1 MYKKSFYSVVLTSMV
16 CVLGVMSGTFAS
28 VRNLGTSGSSSD
40 TKTSSVSNTGASAS
54 SGQSLRASSL
64 RFSPG
69 TISTSG
75 TTATKTSDDGN
86 SGTKSA
92 VVTDSNAASARLSIG
107 KYLNLSHSNKPTQN
121 QGGNTVVVNPGD
133 DWTIQID
140 RVSSRVDAIDLQK
153 QNKLIVKEGDY
164 INIEGPDEN
173 IISIDAQA
181 LQNDIQQ
188 AVGTDKDI
196 LTELDS
202 NYKLWWCYANDAKTE
217 CVGERQEVID
227 LGTLLRD
234 YNLVEKNISLKEA
247 LAGKQGTLTEA
258 ENGYIEVNQDKGT
271 VGVRFAQLRNAL
283 GISDAKQSEIQYT
296 SDGKLQWRYMDEYE
310 SDGTT
315 KRWHTADI
323 QALIDSSLANYV
335 TSEAFNNYVLN
346 AEHGDLAADPN
357 GYLEIDSNNQIGVK
371 FDDLKT
377 ALQIPE
383 ERAVEIDFS
392 NDGKIKWRY
401 VGDTNWNQTNSKI
414 SDFVDLSNYVLKSEL
429 GDLQGQ
435 LTVMDNG
442 YLQINGNNQIG
453 IKFTDLKNALQIP
466 AAQQD
471 IEMQITSNGQF
482 QWRYLNEFE
491 SDGTTK
497 KWTTV
502 SMSIGDLI
510 ENKLIGYQRTL
521 TTNESGYLEIDG
533 NAINLKFDEL
543 KTALQI
549 PAAQQD
555 IEMQITS
562 NGQFQWRYLNEFES
576 DGTTKKWTTVSM
588 SIGDLI
594 ENKLVGYQRTLTT
607 NESGYL
613 EIDGNAIN
621 LKFAE
626 LKTALQIPA
635 AQQDIEMEITSNGNL
650 RWRYLNEFESDG
662 TTKKWTTVS
671 MSIGDL
677 IENKLDG
684 YQRTLTTD
692 NDGYLSIDG
701 NAINLKFVE
710 LKRALGIPEGQ
721 QDIEMEIT
729 DAGILRWRYFNQF
742 ESDGT
747 TKAWTTVSMSIGDL
761 IDNKLNGYQRTL
773 STDGNGYLSIEGDAI
788 NLKFTELK
796 NALNIPDAQQDIE
809 MQITSDGNLQW
820 RYANQ
825 FESDGKTKAWT
836 TVSMSISDLID
847 NKLNGYQRSL
857 STSEDGYLSIEGD
870 AINLKF
876 TELKR
881 ALNIP
886 AAQQDIEMEITDGGV
901 LRWRYA
907 NQFEQ
912 DGTTKSWTNVSNS
925 INDLIDNKLLV
936 LNNYQKTLSADQNGF
951 LLIDND
957 VISIKFAELKAAL
970 GIPDAEEKIEMEITD
985 AGVLRWRYLN
995 EFEADGTTKKWT
1007 TVSASIGDLID
1018 GKLADFATKQYVD
1031 TGLDKKQVKL
1041 TEAENGFINV
1051 TTEGVIGVRFD
1062 ELKTALGIVNHRP
1075 LEMQVDN
1082 GVLKWRYTDTTG
1094 EPEWT
1099 TVYDLK
1105 LLLDDYVKTSDL
1117 NLIVNRIDN
1126 DLAGKQIKLTATPG
1140 GFIVL
1145 TETGEISVDFE
1156 SLRNRLALD
1165 GDDARTSELRVK
1177 GGELQWRYLDEVS
1190 KDDEGNL
1197 TEIWHTLDL
1206 SSIELP
1212 YVTRSYLLNN
1222 YYNKTYIDN
1231 TFYNKT
1237 TINSNYYN
1245 KTDVDSLAE
1254 SIENNINIRLER
1266 WALDKDGPTDNGLFL
1281 LSVADGDND
1290 NKVSTW
1296 RPVQI
1301 AGAEDAE

>member
-75 TTATKTSDDGN
+75 TTATKTSDNGN
-86 SGTKSA
+86 SGTKGA

-133 DWTIQID
+133 DWSIQID
-140 RVSSRVDAIDLQK
+140 RMSTRIDNIDIQK
-153 QNKLIVKEGDY
+153 QNKLIVNEGDY
-164 INIEGPDEN
+164 INITGPDEN
-173 IISIDAQA
+173 IISIDIDA
-181 LQNDIQQ
+181 LQTDIQQ
-188 AVGTDKDI
+188 VVGTDKEI

-202 NYKLWWCYANDAKTE
+202 NYKLWWCYANEDKTE

-247 LAGKQGTLTEA
+247 LAGKQGILREA
-258 ENGYIEVNQDKGT
+258 ESGYIEINQDAGT
-271 VGVRFAQLRNAL
+271 IGVRFEQLRDAL
-283 GISDAKQSEIQYT
+283 GISNSRQSEIQYT
-296 SDGKLQWRYMDEYE
+296 ADGKLQWRYMDEYE
-310 SDGTT
+310 SDGVT
-315 KRWHTADI
+315 KKWHTADI

-335 TSEAFNNYVLN
+335 TSETFNTYVLN
-346 AEHGDLAADPN
+346 AEHSDLEADPN
-357 GYLEIDSNNQIGVK
+357 GYLQINNDKQIGVK
-371 FDDLKT
+371 FTELKE
-377 ALQIPE
+377 ALNIPE
-383 ERAVEIDFS
+383 EREVEIEFAD
-392 NDGKIKWRY
+392 DGKIKWRY
-401 VGDTNWNQTNSKI
+401 VGDTTWHQTTKKVG
-414 SDFVDLSNYVLKSEL
+414 DFINLS
-429 GDLQGQ
+429 GLQGTLSVDQ
-435 LTVMDNG
+435 ND
-442 YLQINGNNQIG
+442 YLQINNNVIG
-453 IKFTDLKNALQIP
+453 IKFTELKRALNIP

-471 IEMQITSNGQF
+471 IEMQITSNGQL

-521 TTNESGYLEIDG
+521 TTDEDGYLEIDG
-533 NAINLKFDEL
+533 NAINVKFVEL
-543 KTALQI
+543 KRALNI
-549 PAAQQD
+549 PDAQQD

-562 NGQFQWRYLNEFES
+562 NGQLQWRYLNEFES

-594 ENKLVGYQRTLTT
+594 DNKLNGYQKIMTT
-607 NESGYL
+607 DENGYL
-613 EIDGNAIN
+613 KIEGN
-621 LKFAE
+621 
-626 LKTALQIPA
+626 T
-635 AQQDIEMEITSNGNL
+635 
-650 RWRYLNEFESDG
+650 
-662 TTKKWTTVS
+662 
-671 MSIGDL
+671 
-677 IENKLDG
+677 
-684 YQRTLTTD
+684 
-692 NDGYLSIDG
+692 
-701 NAINLKFVE
+701 INLKFVE

-729 DAGILRWRYFNQF
+729 DAGVLRWRYFNQF

-747 TKAWTTVSMSIGDL
+747 TKAWTTVSISIGDL

-773 STDGNGYLSIEGDAI
+773 STDGNGYLKIEGDTI

-796 NALNIPDAQQDIE
+796 KALNIPDAQQDIE
-809 MQITSDGNLQW
+809 MQITTSGDLQW

-825 FESDGKTKAWT
+825 FESDGTTKAWT
-836 TVSMSISDLID
+836 TVSISISDLID
-847 NKLNGYQRSL
+847 NKLNGYQRTL
-857 STSEDGYLSIEGD
+857 TTDEDGYLKIDGN

-876 TELKR
+876 VELKR

-901 LRWRYA
+901 LRWRYL
-907 NQFEQ
+907 NQFES

-951 LLIDND
+951 LKIDNN
-957 VISIKFAELKAAL
+957 VIGIKFAELKAAL

-995 EFEADGTTKKWT
+995 EFESDGKTKKWT

-1254 SIENNINIRLER
+1254 SIENNINIRLEK